1 MSDQAIEYVRSLD
14 RRQITWKQKSI
25 LKVIAEY
32 HKCHQ
37 KGAHFSFKTL
47 MDETFTDRSNL
58 QKQLARL
65 EDLNLIEYT
74 PGCGQGNYS
83 HFRFLA
89 LDFERQPKGGL
100 KAVERAVERAVVF
113 GPLIRKEDQNQKQ
126 SQNLKTLDSKMQSI
140 RRPLLSVSSSTK
152 PESDDDIEVH
162 PSDLQR
168 VIAAFE
174 NSPVV
179 SKRRAGKAD
188 FALARRF
195 LDPTADKLTAQQI
208 ENGILLG
215 TARKIASDRQNG
227 TSTCVQSLAYFE
239 NCILEAATDT
249 NLTDSYMQHVRQ
261 IIGRYGKR
269 PMGVAAS

>member
-89 LDFERQPKGGL
+89 LDFERQAQRRSKGGRKGGRKGGCFRAPNKERRSKP
-100 KAVERAVERAVVF
+100 KA
-113 GPLIRKEDQNQKQ
+113 KSKSED
-126 SQNLKTLDSKMQSI
+126 
-140 RRPLLSVSSSTK
+140 
-152 PESDDDIEVH
+152 
-162 PSDLQR
+162 
-168 VIAAFE
+168 F
-174 NSPVV
+174 
-179 SKRRAGKAD
+179 
-188 FALARRF
+188 RF
-195 LDPTADKLTAQQI
+195 
-208 ENGILLG
+208 
-215 TARKIASDRQNG
+215 
-227 TSTCVQSLAYFE
+227 
-239 NCILEAATDT
+239 
-249 NLTDSYMQHVRQ
+249 
-261 IIGRYGKR
+261 
-269 PMGVAAS
+269 